1 MTNDLDYKVC
11 LAEKINESLNQYK
24 CMIYCLSILTA
35 RKGYLFC
42 TLHSFSDPDKSAN
55 IIIEGS

>member
-1 MTNDLDYKVC
+1 MIIEFDYKVC
-11 LAEKINESLNQYK
+11 LAGNFNESLNQYK

-55 IIIEGS
+55 IVIEGS